1 MKKRPKEYKW
11 NKQSV
16 RFTYLCV
23 PFGSF
28 GSFSTTPL
36 CSFRFLYQF
45 VMDWREEA
53 RNNPKEKET
62 KNVVFSVV
70 LFVFFFFSL
79 ECVLTLHFITIQVSK
94 RNTKEQLIHH
104 VLVCFAFKFN
114 SRTSFVINLKAKG
127 TRGEVNERTKW
138 RRRRKVMDCEG
149 STLSL
154 LHHFVLHSF
163 SVQQPMWGAV
173 LGFLV
178 SFRLIRA
185 SLRSITIKRNEQEQR
200 TQHNILFYEV
210 IFFPLFFSLLFL
222 SIVMKSTNGKGKEA
236 KEQMKKTQLSLTV
249 HSWFFSL
256 HSFFLSFGCKEM
268 ERTHEP
274 NEERMKWRKR
284 SVCCCVLSSI
294 QF

>member
-1 MKKRPKEYKW
+1 
-11 NKQSV
+11 
-16 RFTYLCV
+16 
-23 PFGSF
+23 
-28 GSFSTTPL
+28 
-36 CSFRFLYQF
+36 
-45 VMDWREEA
+45 
-53 RNNPKEKET
+53 
-62 KNVVFSVV
+62 
-70 LFVFFFFSL
+70 
-79 ECVLTLHFITIQVSK
+79 
-94 RNTKEQLIHH
+94 
-104 VLVCFAFKFN
+104 
-114 SRTSFVINLKAKG
+114 
-127 TRGEVNERTKW
+127 
-138 RRRRKVMDCEG
+138 MDCEG

>member
-1 MKKRPKEYKW
+1 MKEEERNEP
-11 NKQSV
+11 
-16 RFTYLCV
+16 RFTLLPLC
-23 PFGSF
+23 SF
-28 GSFSTTPL
+28 LLLHSFLTTPL
-36 CSFRFLYQF
+36 CSFIRL
-45 VMDWREEA
+45 VCNGLKRWRKHETS
-53 RNNPKEKET
+53 RIKET

-163 SVQQPMWGAV
+163 SV
-173 LGFLV
+173 
-178 SFRLIRA
+178 IRE
-185 SLRSITIKRNEQEQR
+185 LLCEWVERRREEGTQWNEQSEWKR
-200 TQHNILFYEV
+200 GSF
-210 IFFPLFFSLLFL
+210 LLASF
-222 SIVMKSTNGKGKEA
+222 
-236 KEQMKKTQLSLTV
+236 
-249 HSWFFSL
+249 HS
-256 HSFFLSFGCKEM
+256 H
-268 ERTHEP
+268 
-274 NEERMKWRKR
+274 
-284 SVCCCVLSSI
+284 
-294 QF
+294 

>member
-1 MKKRPKEYKW
+1 MKEEERNEP
-11 NKQSV
+11 
-16 RFTYLCV
+16 RFTLLPLC
-23 PFGSF
+23 SF
-28 GSFSTTPL
+28 LLLHSFLTTPL
-36 CSFRFLYQF
+36 CSFIRL
-45 VMDWREEA
+45 VCNGLKRWRKHETS
-53 RNNPKEKET
+53 RIKET